1 MDTKNLTLE
10 DLKRS
15 VFRRCL
21 IEDII
26 IEDLRRKMIVY
37 CSEIHCRFRNPE
49 TNICQHP
56 ADKII
61 LRSES
66 VIVGTS
72 LICESALDEYKSP
85 NRFV

>member
-1 MDTKNLTLE
+1 
-10 DLKRS
+10 
-15 VFRRCL
+15 
-21 IEDII
+21 
-26 IEDLRRKMIVY
+26 MIVY

-49 TNICQHP
+49 TNICQHS

-85 NRFV
+85 NRFEQRSKKVNKKICDRMPQHGQ